1 MRILKKLPPDA
12 GFGDSP
18 SSALNPG
25 RDLVPGRGQDWPE
38 ERPRLP
44 VGTKRHAASSGQGSS
59 LQERL
64 HLRRHLPGQGNWRWA
79 GDAIRRHSCHAA
91 PPHGN
96 QLRHSSWCPCRLA
109 HGPGRMAHHG
119 GTENPQKH
127 HPNLPATPLARTQS
141 GRKHMAIYTRQ
152 LAIQQGLR
160 HLRRHRRGQLR
171 GLEPPY
177 RQALENH
184 VHRTEKMGARRLI
197 IRAVGIR
204 RCVFR
209 PVEGF
214 ENFAEHRGQ
223 AIHTV
228 TSGRTECPGRKGR

>member
-1 MRILKKLPPDA
+1 MFDKTTYRDRLAKLRI
-12 GFGDSP
+12 
-18 SSALNPG
+18 
-25 RDLVPGRGQDWPE
+25 GRGKPMKALISRNSGLFS
-38 ERPRLP
+38 RPA
-44 VGTKRHAASSGQGSS
+44 VFGAV
-59 LQERL
+59 
-64 HLRRHLPGQGNWRWA
+64 
-79 GDAIRRHSCHAA
+79 AIRTVVTVGCGSGHDLSNHFS
-91 PPHGN
+91 PG
-96 QLRHSSWCPCRLA
+96 CPCRLA

-119 GTENPQKH
+119 GTENPQRH
-127 HPNLPATPLARTQS
+127 HPNLSATPLARTQS